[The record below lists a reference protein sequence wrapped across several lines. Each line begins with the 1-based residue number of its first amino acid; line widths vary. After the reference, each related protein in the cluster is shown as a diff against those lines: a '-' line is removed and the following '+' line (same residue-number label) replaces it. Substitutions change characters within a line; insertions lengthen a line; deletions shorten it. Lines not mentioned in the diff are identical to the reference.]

1 MCIYIYI
8 FRGFV
13 NTNYLKQQRLCRERD
28 LWTVVLTC
36 VCEGLKVQ
44 LNDCCSESRNGWILY
59 RPWLLPCDGLKATMW
74 KYFRIFSKR
83 AWLIFKA
90 MVRLLKKPE
99 LQILSTD
106 SQRCTLVEVTKPR
119 KAFISWTVTGR
130 QPSSEPNRS
139 WNFLAYMLV
148 WVTMFWMQLSGTKSW
163 KKSRAEAVTGIFWA
177 GPTSEQEWPK
187 VR

>member
-13 NTNYLKQQRLCRERD
+13 NTNYLDQQRLCRERD

-163 KKSRAEAVTGIFWA
+163 KKSRAEAVTGIF
-177 GPTSEQEWPK
+177 
-187 VR
+187 